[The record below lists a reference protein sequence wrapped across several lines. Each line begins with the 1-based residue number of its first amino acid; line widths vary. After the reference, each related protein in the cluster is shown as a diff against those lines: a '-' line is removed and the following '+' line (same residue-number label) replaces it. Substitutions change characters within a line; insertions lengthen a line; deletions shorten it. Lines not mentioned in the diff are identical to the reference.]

1 MARKID
7 HSLLDRAKINK
18 KDEFY
23 TQLAD
28 IERELAHYEK
38 HFRNKTVFCNCDDVR
53 KSDFY
58 RYFVENFERLGLK
71 KVICACYGKI
81 GRDLFSDGEA
91 AFYYEFTGKEAKY
104 PSLEDVVY
112 FKGDGDFRSGES
124 VELLRQ
130 ADIVVSNPP
139 FSLFR
144 EYISQLD
151 RYRKKFL
158 VIGNINAITYKE
170 VFGLIRENKVWMGV
184 NMGRGISGFIVPED
198 YELYGLETK
207 IGDAG
212 ERIVSPNNCM
222 WLTNLD
228 NACRHE
234 FIPLIKEYRGNEAA
248 YPKFDNYDAINVG
261 RTRDIPFDY
270 KGVMGVP
277 ITFLHKFNPD
287 QFKIVKFR
295 KGNDEKDLTVG
306 GKPTYFR
313 ILIQSR

>member
-1 MARKID
+1 MSFI
-7 HSLLDRAKINK
+7 SRATAIFAAGKASN
-18 KDEFY
+18 
-23 TQLAD
+23 
-28 IERELAHYEK
+28 
-38 HFRNKTVFCNCDDVR
+38 FC
-53 KSDFY
+53 
-58 RYFVENFERLGLK
+58 
-71 KVICACYGKI
+71 
-81 GRDLFSDGEA
+81 
-91 AFYYEFTGKEAKY
+91 AKRILSF
-104 PSLEDVVY
+104 PI
-112 FKGDGDFRSGES
+112 
-124 VELLRQ
+124 LR
-130 ADIVVSNPP
+130 PP

>member
-53 KSDFY
+53 KSNFY
-58 RYFVENFERLGLK
+58 RYFVEYFDRLELK
-71 KVICACYGKI
+71 KVICACYGKS

-91 AFYYEFTGKEAKY
+91 
-104 PSLEDVVY
+104 
-112 FKGDGDFRSGES
+112 
-124 VELLRQ
+124 
-130 ADIVVSNPP
+130 DIVVSTPP

-234 FIPLIKEYRGNEAA
+234 FIPLTREYRGNEAA

-277 ITFLHKFNPD
+277 ITFLHRFNPD

>member
-1 MARKID
+1 MMARKID

-28 IERELAHYEK
+28 IERELSHYEK

-53 KSDFY
+53 KSNFY

-71 KVICACYGKI
+71 KIICACYRKSD
-81 GRDLFSDGEA
+81 RNLFSDDKA

-112 FKGDGDFRSGES
+112 FKGDGDFRS
-124 VELLRQ
+124 
-130 ADIVVSNPP
+130 
-139 FSLFR
+139 
-144 EYISQLD
+144 
-151 RYRKKFL
+151 
-158 VIGNINAITYKE
+158 
-170 VFGLIRENKVWMGV
+170 
-184 NMGRGISGFIVPED
+184 
-198 YELYGLETK
+198 
-207 IGDAG
+207 G

-234 FIPLIKEYRGNEAA
+234 FIPLIKEYRGNEAT